1 MHLQYGKLNQSSS
14 CEEDRKRRHYC
25 AIKKEVNE
33 NMAEILID
41 ASELKEEG
49 SKAIQALADF
59 LKEKTSADVATEGKK
74 ITVKGE
80 GEAVTKKYLRVLL
93 KKFLHKRELKENF
106 RIISGEE
113 NTLKVKERKT
123 FEEE

>member
-1 MHLQYGKLNQSSS
+1 MT
-14 CEEDRKRRHYC
+14 
-25 AIKKEVNE
+25 
-33 NMAEILID
+33 EITID

-49 SKAIQALADF
+49 SKTIQALADF
-59 LKEKTSADVATEGKK
+59 LKEKTSADVTTEGKK

-80 GEAVTKKYLRVLL
+80 SETVAKKYLRVLL

-106 RIISGEE
+106 RIISNEE
-113 NTLKVKERKT
+113 NTLKVKEKKT

>member
-1 MHLQYGKLNQSSS
+1 MT
-14 CEEDRKRRHYC
+14 
-25 AIKKEVNE
+25 
-33 NMAEILID
+33 EITID

-49 SKAIQALADF
+49 SKTIQALADF
-59 LKEKTSADVATEGKK
+59 LKEKTSADVTTEGKK

-80 GEAVTKKYLRVLL
+80 GEAVAKKYLRVLL

-106 RIISGEE
+106 RIISNEE
-113 NTLKVKERKT
+113 NTLKVKEKKT

>member
-1 MHLQYGKLNQSSS
+1 
-14 CEEDRKRRHYC
+14 
-25 AIKKEVNE
+25 
-33 NMAEILID
+33 MAEILID

-49 SKAIQALADF
+49 SKTIQALADF
-59 LKEKTSADVATEGKK
+59 LKEKTSADVTTEGRK

-80 GEAVTKKYLRVLL
+80 GEAITKKYLRVLL
-93 KKFLHKRELKENF
+93 KKFLYKRELKENF